1 MTARASAA
9 QGHANEREET
19 AMRSRTLL
27 AAAVLMLPCLDAP
40 AITPL
45 EQCNQSAAETRQTRD
60 CLERMTKEASDALA
74 EAFFAARDEM
84 NRFDRATGRG
94 TASKALEASE
104 RAFRDFRDR
113 NCAWVA
119 AVLSPGTGS
128 SNVKLDCEIRMDRAR
143 ADELRTPLARKV
155 SQRKSEAGAAPGLT
169 GIEWHLSQVMF
180 DGAATSLQFN
190 SDSPVNIRFD
200 ASGNATGRG
209 PINRFSGR
217 YSATADGRLSWSGA
231 GLQSTMMAGPP
242 EAMEQEDLFFQILGQ
257 VSRYRISGSQL
268 ILETEDSNSSL
279 TFER

>member
-1 MTARASAA
+1 
-9 QGHANEREET
+9 
-19 AMRSRTLL
+19 MRSRILL
-27 AAAVLMLPCLDAP
+27 AAAAAGLMLPCLDTL

-45 EQCNQSAAETRQTRD
+45 EQCYQSAAEPRQTRD
-60 CLERMTKEASDALA
+60 CLERMTKEAADALA
-74 EAFFAARDEM
+74 EAFFAARAEM
-84 NRFDRATGRG
+84 ERFDRATGRG

-128 SNVKLDCEIRMDRAR
+128 SDVKLDCEIRMDRAR

-155 SQRKSEAGAAPGLT
+155 SQRKSEGGAAPGLT
-169 GIEWHLSQVMF
+169 GVEWHLSQVML

-190 SDSPVNIRFD
+190 SDSRVTIHFD

-209 PINRFSGR
+209 PINHFSGR
-217 YSATADGRLSWSGA
+217 YNATTDGRLSWSGA

-257 VSRYRISGSQL
+257 VSRYRISDSQL
-268 ILETEDSNSSL
+268 TLETEDSNSSL

>member
-1 MTARASAA
+1 
-9 QGHANEREET
+9 
-19 AMRSRTLL
+19 MRSRTLL
-27 AAAVLMLPCLDAP
+27 AAAAVALTLPCLDAL
-40 AITPL
+40 ALTPL
-45 EQCNQSAAETRQTRD
+45 EQCYQSEAEPRQTRE

-84 NRFDRATGRG
+84 ERFDRATGRG

-128 SNVKLDCEIRMDRAR
+128 SNVKLDCEIRMERAR

-155 SQRKSEAGAAPGLT
+155 SQRKSEGGAAPGLT
-169 GIEWHLSQVMF
+169 GVEWHLSQVML

-190 SDSPVNIRFD
+190 SDSLVTIRFD

-209 PINRFSGR
+209 PINHFSGR
-217 YSATADGRLSWSGA
+217 YNATADGRLSWSGA

-242 EAMEQEDLFFQILGQ
+242 DAMEQEDLFFQILGQ

>member
-1 MTARASAA
+1 MLRC
-9 QGHANEREET
+9 
-19 AMRSRTLL
+19 LD
-27 AAAVLMLPCLDAP
+27 AAAV
-40 AITPL
+40 TPI
-45 EQCNQSAAETRQTRD
+45 EQCYQSAAERTQVRD

-74 EAFFAARDEM
+74 EAYFAARSEM
-84 NRFDRATGRG
+84 ERLDRATGRV
-94 TASKALEASE
+94 TASKTLEASE

-128 SNVKLDCEIRMDRAR
+128 SDVKLDCEIRMDRAR

-155 SQRKSEAGAAPGLT
+155 SQRKSEPGAASGLT
-169 GIEWHLSQVMF
+169 GVEWHLAQVIF
-180 DGAATSLQFN
+180 DGAATSLRFS

-217 YSATADGRLSWSGA
+217 YDATADGRISWSDA
-231 GLQSTMMAGPP
+231 GLQTTMMAGPP

-257 VSRYRISGSQL
+257 VSRYRINGSQL

>member
-1 MTARASAA
+1 
-9 QGHANEREET
+9 
-19 AMRSRTLL
+19 MRSRTWFTA
-27 AAAVLMLPCLDAP
+27 AAAVLTLQCLDA
-40 AITPL
+40 AAVTPL
-45 EQCNQSAAETRQTRD
+45 EQCYQSTGERSQARD

-74 EAFFAARDEM
+74 EAFFAARSEM
-84 NRFDRATGRG
+84 ERLDRASGRV
-94 TASKALEASE
+94 TASKTLEASE

-128 SNVKLDCEIRMDRAR
+128 SDVKLDCEIRMDRAR
-143 ADELRTPLARKV
+143 TDELRTPLARKV

-169 GIEWHLSQVMF
+169 GVEWHLAQVIF
-180 DGAATSLQFN
+180 DGAATSLQFG

-200 ASGNATGRG
+200 ASGNVTGRG

-217 YSATADGRLSWSGA
+217 YDATADGRISWSDA
-231 GLQSTMMAGPP
+231 GLQTTMMAGPP

-257 VSRYRISGSQL
+257 VSRYRMSGSQL

>member
-1 MTARASAA
+1 
-9 QGHANEREET
+9 
-19 AMRSRTLL
+19 
-27 AAAVLMLPCLDAP
+27 MLPCVDAS

-60 CLERMTKEASDALA
+60 CLERMAKEASDALA

-94 TASKALEASE
+94 TASRALEASE

-143 ADELRTPLARKV
+143 TDELRTPLARKV

-169 GIEWHLSQVMF
+169 GIEWHLSQVML

-209 PINRFSGR
+209 PINHFSGR

-242 EAMEQEDLFFQILGQ
+242 EAMEREDLFFQILGQ

-268 ILETEDSNSSL
+268 TLETEDSNSSL